1 MARTYHVDIAQYVA
15 GADRK
20 WVDNLLSHFGI
31 PGVEKAER
39 GVARRIAT
47 NGIYHIALV
56 RQLVERLDLGTSAAV
71 TMAGHLLAEP
81 LGQLSLPVGLELR
94 FDRDAFESDVDR
106 RIADAVESV
115 IPARRGRPR
124 HRGDDRRAHD

>member
-15 GADRK
+15 NADRK
-20 WVDNLLSHFGI
+20 WVDNLLSHFRI

-56 RQLVERLDLGTSAAV
+56 RQLTQRLDLGVSAAV
-71 TMAGHLLAEP
+71 SIAAHLLAEP
-81 LGQLSLPVGLELR
+81 VEQLSLPVGLELR
-94 FDRDAFESDVDR
+94 FDRDTFQNDVNG

-115 IPARRGRPR
+115 TPARRGRPR
-124 HRGDDRRAHD
+124 QRDDRRRAHD